1 MSASGKALAAL
12 VLLTAWG
19 CAAWSPARRIY
30 DRYARLGGERVAAE
44 LAAWEG
50 VTGSA
55 ADDATRAGAH
65 LRLALLRSHP
75 DNPEPEYGRAL
86 ADLEAY
92 QALDPDGGEDPEVRR
107 LHGLLDD
114 LQRCILRGERRKE
127 VSDLLWKEEQEV
139 RRRLEA
145 LRRDS
150 RGMGAVLESLVEEE
164 RALSRHNEELERR
177 TRELS
182 LRNEELT
189 RRGEES
195 ARRARE
201 LERDAEAAT
210 QENREL
216 KETLERLKSLDLQLE
231 RMRSGAGAR

>member
-1 MSASGKALAAL
+1 MSGRRRALAAL
-12 VLLTAWG
+12 LVLAAWG
-19 CAAWSPARRIY
+19 CSSWSPARRIY

-44 LAAWEG
+44 LAVWEG
-50 VTGSA
+50 VAGSA
-55 ADDATRAGAH
+55 TDDATRAGAH

-86 ADLEAY
+86 ADLETY
-92 QALDPDGGEDPEVRR
+92 RTLDPRGGEDPEVRR
-107 LHGLLDD
+107 LHGLLAD

-164 RALSRHNEELERR
+164 RALGRRNEELEGRA
-177 TRELS
+177 RELS

-189 RRGEES
+189 RRGEEA
-195 ARRARE
+195 ARRTKE
-201 LERDAEAAT
+201 LERAAEAAA

-216 KETLERLKSLDLQLE
+216 RETLERLKSLDLQLE